1 MWANAQHDGRPAEY
15 RWHPLFNAAKFG
27 WRPLLQCRSVTLPR
41 RKAVEICWGAPNS
54 RTDLSRQWADV
65 HHITRTCGGG
75 IGAEQVFFPLS
86 IYASVAKIQPNK
98 VVRWC
103 RDGDFFASWISIFQ
117 RAVCSTFQTCILNL
131 HKGHTMRRS
140 MVDIHSATAEI
151 RQGKKRRNQ
160 RAKI

>member
-1 MWANAQHDGRPAEY
+1 MRNQETTGFKSPHSRRNALSIANAQQRKVYSVNNGIHPWQNSANQLRWWRTQSPKQHHAFY
-15 RWHPLFNAAKFG
+15 R
-27 WRPLLQCRSVTLPR
+27 QIV
-41 RKAVEICWGAPNS
+41 
-54 RTDLSRQWADV
+54 
-65 HHITRTCGGG
+65 RTCGGG